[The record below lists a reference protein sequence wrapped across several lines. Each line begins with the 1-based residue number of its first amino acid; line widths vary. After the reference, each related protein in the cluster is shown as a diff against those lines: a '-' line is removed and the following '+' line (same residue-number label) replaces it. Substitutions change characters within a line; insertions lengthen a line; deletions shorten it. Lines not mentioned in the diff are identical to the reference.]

1 MGWGDELMAAG
12 EAMSLGGVVAIKDK
26 NGNHRWHPAWENNP
40 FIAKPG
46 QKYSKFLLNAPG
58 FRPYFT
64 SVNQNAWTFKA
75 YRPKPAKLYFSDD
88 EEAFRGMIEG
98 GFVVVEPNLKQKA
111 ESVNRDWGWDNF
123 ARVTSA
129 VDADWVQ
136 FGETKPKLLPNA
148 RWIKTPTP
156 RLMAAALSKA
166 KAFLSPEGGIH
177 HTAAALNLKGVVL
190 FGGFIAPQV
199 TGYKMHKNIFVG
211 HGLGCGKRVKCD
223 HCYDAW
229 SKIDPE
235 RIIKIMRGMANG

>member
-12 EAMSLGGVVAIKDK
+12 EAMAMGGVVAIKDR
-26 NGNHRWHPAWENNP
+26 NGNHRYHPAWENNP

-46 QKYSKFLLNAPG
+46 DKYTRFIVNAPG
-58 FRPYFT
+58 YRPYFT
-64 SVNQNAWTFKA
+64 AVNQSAWTWRS
-75 YRPKPAKLYFSDD
+75 YRPKPAKMFFSDD
-88 EEAFRGMIEG
+88 ELAFAGMIENN
-98 GFVVVEPNLKQKA
+98 FVVVEPNLKHKV

-123 ARVTSA
+123 ARVTKE

-136 FGETKPKLLPNA
+136 FGATKPKLLPNA
-148 RWIKTPTP
+148 RWIQTPSP
-156 RLMAAALSKA
+156 RHMAAALAKS
-166 KAFLSPEGGIH
+166 KAFLAPEGGLH

-199 TGYKMHKNIFVG
+199 TGYKMHKNIFIG
-211 HGLGCGKRVKCD
+211 DGLGCGKRVKCE
-223 HCYDAW
+223 HCEQAW